1 MPLTSDDLKQ
11 RLENE
16 WLGGSFPASDIE
28 SGDRFAGAVVSWFT
42 GATAAGF
49 PVVTALPRRPQL
61 ALGAA
66 GALGAGAGPA
76 AGQLLALATASYL
89 AGQTF
94 GAGTAT
100 FPAALGAGIAG
111 ITAALGNLDLATPAR
126 AQQIALAV
134 YVMTVST
141 IVVFPVPMPPAPIM

>member
-1 MPLTSDDLKQ
+1 MPLTPNDLAQ

-16 WLGGSFPASDIE
+16 WLGGTFPASDME
-28 SGDRFAGAVVSWFT
+28 AGDRFAGAVANWFA
-42 GATAAGF
+42 GAVAAGF

-61 ALGAA
+61 GLAAA
-66 GALGAGAGPA
+66 GALAAGVGPT

-94 GAGTAT
+94 GAGVAT
-100 FPAALGAGIAG
+100 FPAALGAGMAG
-111 ITAALGNLDLATPAR
+111 ITAAFGNLDLATPAR
-126 AQQIALAV
+126 AQQIALAI

-141 IVVFPVPMPPAPIM
+141 IVVFPAPLPPAPIL

>member
-1 MPLTSDDLKQ
+1 MPLTLDDLAQ

-16 WLGGSFPASDIE
+16 WLGGAFPASDVE
-28 SGDRFAGAVVSWFT
+28 SGDRFAGAVANWFT
-42 GATAAGF
+42 RATAAGF

-61 ALGAA
+61 ALAA
-66 GALGAGAGPA
+66 ASALRAGVGPT

-100 FPAALGAGIAG
+100 FPAALSAGIAG
-111 ITAALGNLDLATPAR
+111 ISAAFGNLDLATPVR
-126 AQQIALAV
+126 AQQIALAI

-141 IVVFPVPMPPAPIM
+141 LVVFPVPMPPAPIL

>member
-16 WLGGSFPASDIE
+16 WLGGSFPASDLE
-28 SGDRFAGAVVSWFT
+28 SGDRFAGAVVNWFT

-61 ALGAA
+61 ALAAA
-66 GALGAGAGPA
+66 GALGAGVGPT
-76 AGQLLALATASYL
+76 AGQLLALAAASYL

-100 FPAALGAGIAG
+100 FPIALSVGVAGIS
-111 ITAALGNLDLATPAR
+111 AAFGNLDLSTPAR

-134 YVMTVST
+134 FVMTVST
-141 IVVFPVPMPPAPIM
+141 LVVFPAPLPPVPIL